1 MNSDELRVTPVAIP
15 EASSIARLYASMDLA
30 DAYSIP
36 LPDGTDTDPQRLAN
50 FIFSQ
55 RSAWTTGL
63 MWLRDTL
70 VAGFGLK
77 TSRQLTSLGPGTRP
91 ARVGIF
97 RIYSVTVHEIVL
109 GEDDKHLDFRLSIL
123 CLPPSAP
130 DQRHRLVASTVVH
143 CHNRLG
149 RAYIFL
155 IAPFH
160 RAIMRASLRRAA
172 RAGWPRAAEK

>member
-1 MNSDELRVTPVAIP
+1 MNVDELRVTPVAIP
-15 EASSIARLYASMDLA
+15 DSSRIAHVYASMDLA

-36 LPDGTDTDPQRLAN
+36 LPHGTDTNPQRLADY
-50 FIFSQ
+50 IFSR

-63 MWLRDTL
+63 MWVRDTL

-77 TSRQLTSLGPGTRP
+77 TSRQLTSLDAGTLP

-97 RIYSVTVHEIVL
+97 RIYSTTEHEIVL

-123 CLPPSAP
+123 CLPPTVA
-130 DQRHRLVASTVVH
+130 DNRHRLVASTVVH

-149 RAYIFL
+149 RTYIAL
-155 IAPFH
+155 ISPFH
-160 RAIMRASLRRAA
+160 RAIMQASLRRAA
-172 RAGWPRAAEK
+172 RAGWPRAAEQ